1 MAPQEKVTEDGLIT
15 AVGET
20 DKVGVLNRRGAA
32 QVASV
37 WPVPEPTHVQE
48 ALPP

>member
-1 MAPQEKVTEDGLIT
+1 MALHEKVTEAGLIT
-15 AVGET
+15 AVGEAEM
-20 DKVGVLNRRGAA
+20 VGVLNRRGAA

>member
-1 MAPQEKVTEDGLIT
+1 MALHEKVTLVGLVT
-15 AVGET
+15 DAGET